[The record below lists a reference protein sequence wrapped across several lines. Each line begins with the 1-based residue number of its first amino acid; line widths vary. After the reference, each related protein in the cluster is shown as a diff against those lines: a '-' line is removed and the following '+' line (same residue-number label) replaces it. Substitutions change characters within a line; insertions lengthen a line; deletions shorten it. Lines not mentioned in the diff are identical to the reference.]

1 MIAFLQ
7 NLRAARRTDPTM
19 IGPYLR
25 VRTRRPPFGRALRV
39 LDRSRFEF
47 MAGEILCQGHYR
59 FDTDNSAP
67 LILDCGSNIGLSIA
81 YFHHRHPGARIVG
94 FEPDPA
100 AFAALSENT
109 AGLPNV
115 EVINAALSREEGE
128 TDLWYTPGTDGSLT
142 RSTIARRGGPE
153 RRAVRTVRLS
163 DWIAGPVSFL
173 KLDVEG
179 AEHDVLDNLV
189 ETGAIN
195 HVQRMTIEYHH
206 PLDRRLSTFLRRLE
220 DADFDY
226 RLTASASIE
235 EATQDVLLYCT
246 RKQA

>member
-1 MIAFLQ
+1 
-7 NLRAARRTDPTM
+7 M

-25 VRTRRPPFGRALRV
+25 ARAGRPPFGTALRV
-39 LDRSRFEF
+39 LDRDRFAF

-59 FDTDNSAP
+59 FDTDNPAP
-67 LILDCGSNIGLSIA
+67 LILDCGSNIGLSIV

-100 AFAALSENT
+100 AFAALSDNT
-109 AGLPNV
+109 AALPTV

-142 RSTIARRGGPE
+142 RSIIAGRGGPE

-163 DWIAGPVSFL
+163 DWIKGPVDFL

-179 AEHDVLDNLV
+179 AEDDVLANLV
-189 ETGAIN
+189 ETGGIT

-206 PLDRRLSTFLRRLE
+206 PSDRRLSTFLKRLE
-220 DADFDY
+220 DAGFDY
-226 RLTASASIE
+226 RVMASASPQDDS
-235 EATQDVLLYCT
+235 QDVLLYCV
-246 RKQA
+246 RKPA

>member
-1 MIAFLQ
+1 
-7 NLRAARRTDPTM
+7 M

-25 VRTRRPPFGRALRV
+25 ARARRPPFGTAFRV

-59 FDTDNSAP
+59 FDTDNPAP
-67 LILDCGSNIGLSIA
+67 LILDGGSNIGLSIV
-81 YFHHRHPGARIVG
+81 YFHQRHPNARIVG

-100 AFAALSENT
+100 AFAALAENT
-109 AGLPNV
+109 AAFPNV

-153 RRAVRTVRLS
+153 RRAVRTIRLS
-163 DWIAGPVSFL
+163 DWIAGPVDFL

-179 AEHDVLDNLV
+179 AEHDVLADLV
-189 ETGAIN
+189 ETRAIR

-206 PLDRRLSTFLRRLE
+206 PLDGRLSAFLERLE

-226 RLTASASIE
+226 RVTANASLQE
-235 EATQDVLLYCT
+235 TSQDVLLYCT
-246 RKQA
+246 RKPE

>member
-1 MIAFLQ
+1 
-7 NLRAARRTDPTM
+7 M

-25 VRTRRPPFGRALRV
+25 ARAGRPPFGNALRV
-39 LDRSRFEF
+39 LDRNRFEF

-94 FEPDPA
+94 FEPDSA

-109 AGLPNV
+109 AALPNV
-115 EVINAALSREEGE
+115 EVINAALSREEGKA
-128 TDLWYTPGTDGSLT
+128 DLWYTPGTDGSLT
-142 RSTIARRGGPE
+142 RSVIARRGGPE
-153 RRAVRTVRLS
+153 RCAVRTVRLS
-163 DWIAGPVSFL
+163 DWINGPVDFL

-179 AEHDVLDNLV
+179 AEHDVLADLV
-189 ETGAIN
+189 ETEAITR
-195 HVQRMTIEYHH
+195 VQRMTIEYHH
-206 PLDRRLSTFLRRLE
+206 PLDGRLSTFLKRLE

-226 RLTASASIE
+226 RVTASASTQE
-235 EATQDVLLYCT
+235 STQDVLLYCT
-246 RKQA
+246 RKPA

>member
-1 MIAFLQ
+1 
-7 NLRAARRTDPTM
+7 M

-25 VRTRRPPFGRALRV
+25 ARAGRPPFGRALRV
-39 LDRSRFEF
+39 LDRNRFDF

-59 FDTDNSAP
+59 FDTGNPEP

-100 AFAALSENT
+100 AFAALAENT
-109 AGLPNV
+109 AAFPNV
-115 EVINAALSREEGE
+115 EVINAALSRKEGE
-128 TDLWYTPGTDGSLT
+128 TDLWYTAGTDGSLT

-163 DWIAGPVSFL
+163 DWINGRVDFL

-179 AEHDVLDNLV
+179 AEHDVLADLV
-189 ETGAIN
+189 ETGAIA
-195 HVQRMTIEYHH
+195 HVERMTIEYHH
-206 PLDRRLSTFLRRLE
+206 PLDGRLSAFLKGLE
-220 DADFDY
+220 DAHFDY
-226 RLTASASIE
+226 RVTANASLA
-235 EATQDVLLYCT
+235 EASQDVLLYCT
-246 RKQA
+246 RKPM

>member
-1 MIAFLQ
+1 
-7 NLRAARRTDPTM
+7 
-19 IGPYLR
+19 
-25 VRTRRPPFGRALRV
+25 
-39 LDRSRFEF
+39 

-59 FDTDNSAP
+59 FDTENSAP

-109 AGLPNV
+109 AALPNV
-115 EVINAALSREEGE
+115 EVVNAALSREEGE

-142 RSTIARRGGPE
+142 RSIIAGRGGPE

-163 DWIAGPVSFL
+163 DWITGPVDFL

-179 AEHDVLDNLV
+179 AEHDVLADLV
-189 ETGAIN
+189 ETGAIT
-195 HVQRMTIEYHH
+195 HVRRMTVEYHH
-206 PLDRRLSTFLRRLE
+206 PSDRRLSTFLKGLE

-226 RLTASASIE
+226 RVTASTSLQ
-235 EATQDVLLYCT
+235 EATQDVLLDCT
-246 RKQA
+246 RKPA